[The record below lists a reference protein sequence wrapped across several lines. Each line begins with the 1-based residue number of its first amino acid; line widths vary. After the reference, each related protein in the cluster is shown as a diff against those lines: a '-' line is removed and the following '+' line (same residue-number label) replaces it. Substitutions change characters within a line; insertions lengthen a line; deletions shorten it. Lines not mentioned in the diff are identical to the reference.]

1 VSGRKERGG
10 YAADGMNVSELPPP
24 PPCVTVQ
31 GPQYT
36 AVQRVWFTPRQLRKA
51 ARKGGITV
59 TAEAAGDWLWLE
71 WRYGVPED
79 GAP

>member
-1 VSGRKERGG
+1 MSDQRYPVES
-10 YAADGMNVSELPPP
+10 AAAVAAAGTYLSANPPP
-24 PPCVTVQ
+24 
-31 GPQYT
+31 GPQHT